1 MKIKVPTL
9 VDIELSQENKNN
21 ITLTTLREL
30 LQWPEGAYI
39 HESDLVVNI
48 VYRTSHK
55 WTDMKVIRKATPE
68 DMALQILVNAI
79 IAIK

>member
-9 VDIELSQENKNN
+9 VDIELSQENKYN

-39 HESDLVVNI
+39 NEGDLVVNLI
-48 VYRTSHK
+48 YRTSHL
-55 WTDMKVIRKATPE
+55 WTDMKVIRKATSE
-68 DMALQILVNAI
+68 DMALQIIINAI
-79 IAIK
+79 NLSK